1 MKYAQLTEKFRA
13 GTIEDADLVGVSA
26 EDWLQARQEAGDGI
40 LRYALTDEAFAAA
53 DGLKTGDMVR
63 WRSSGGSAEGRIERI
78 ERNGTINVPGADFK
92 VKGTEDDPAALIR
105 VYRDGEPSDTRV
117 GHKFS
122 TLTKIGK
129 ASYGRGKKE
138 DEDEMGRRTY
148 GYVMVSDDLI
158 PPLRDKVMANAW
170 DTKEFVYRGSNVLYD
185 HNIQESRPPI
195 GKVKAIQKGVE
206 LRKGGK
212 TFKALTGD
220 VEFAD
225 RGIYEFAGLVEDLV
239 DAKLLSNGSVGF
251 DVMKMRPPSEEEQET
266 MGMKPF
272 SAVIQKANLIEFS
285 ITPLGRDKNARLLSA
300 DGTDLLEQKLAEF
313 AEAGVHG
320 DSVLGEFRETLA
332 QDRGE
337 ATKLSVTV
345 PEMPEAPEVA
355 PEPEAAEPSWDA
367 TEISNA
373 DNPVTFADVRARE
386 QLVELRAEI
395 AELRQELA
403 DVTVQSQ
410 TDLFEALTELSASPS
425 TEQPVTGD
433 GSSDIYTLARDL
445 GFTPEN

>member
-1 MKYAQLTEKFRA
+1 MKYAQLVEKFRA
-13 GTIEDADLVGVSA
+13 GTVTDADLAGVSA
-26 EDWLQARQEAGDGI
+26 EDWMQVRQEAGDGI
-40 LRYALTDEAFAAA
+40 LRYALTDDAYAAP

-78 ERNGTINVPGADFK
+78 ERDGTINVPGADFK
-92 VKGTEDDPAALIR
+92 VKGTKDDPAALIQLF
-105 VYRDGEPSDTRV
+105 RDGEPTDTRV

-122 TLTKIGK
+122 SLTKISKGK
-129 ASYGRGKKE
+129 ASYARGDKE
-138 DEDEMGRRTY
+138 EEDKARRSY

-195 GKVKAIQKGVE
+195 GKVAKMQKGVE
-206 LRKGGK
+206 LKKGGK

-239 DAKLLSNGSVGF
+239 EAKLLSNGSVGF
-251 DVMKMRPPSEEEQET
+251 DVMKMRPPTDEEQET

-300 DGTDLLEQKLAEF
+300 DGTDLLEEKLAEF
-313 AEAGVHG
+313 AEAGVHT

-332 QDRGE
+332 QDRGA
-337 ATKLSVTV
+337 ATKLSVSV
-345 PEMPEAPEVA
+345 PEMLD
-355 PEPEAAEPSWDA
+355 PEPEAAPSWDA

-373 DNPVTFADVRARE
+373 QNPITFADVKARE
-386 QLVELRAEI
+386 QLDGLREDI

-403 DVTVQSQ
+403 DLKVQNQ
-410 TDLFEALTELSASPS
+410 TDLFEALTELSAEPI
-425 TEQPVTGD
+425 TEQPATGD
-433 GSSDIYTLARDL
+433 GSSDLYTLARDL
-445 GFTPEN
+445 GFTPDN

>member
-1 MKYAQLTEKFRA
+1 MKYAQLVEKFRA
-13 GTIEDADLVGVSA
+13 GTVTDADLAGVSA
-26 EDWLQARQEAGDGI
+26 EDWMQVRQEAGDGI
-40 LRYALTDEAFAAA
+40 LRYALTDEAYAAP

-92 VKGTEDDPAALIR
+92 VKGTEDDPAALIQ

-122 TLTKIGK
+122 TLTKISKGK
-129 ASYGRGKKE
+129 ASYGRGKKD
-138 DEDEMGRRTY
+138 DEDKMGRRSY

-158 PPLRDKVMANAW
+158 PPLKDKVMASAW

-195 GKVKAIQKGVE
+195 GKVTAMQKGVE

-225 RGIYEFAGLVEDLV
+225 RAIYDFAGLVEDLV
-239 DAKLLSNGSVGF
+239 EAKLLSNGSVGF
-251 DVMKMRPPSEEEQET
+251 DVMKMRPPTEDEQET

-313 AEAGVHG
+313 AEAGIHA

-332 QDRGE
+332 RDRGT

-345 PEMPEAPEVA
+345 PEMPE
-355 PEPEAAEPSWDA
+355 PEAEASVSWDS

-373 DNPVTFADVRARE
+373 QNPITFADVKARE
-386 QLVELRAEI
+386 QLDDLRTEI
-395 AELRQELA
+395 ASLRQEL
-403 DVTVQSQ
+403 DDIKVQSQ
-410 TDLFEALTELSASPS
+410 TDLYEALTELSAAPS
-425 TEQPVTGD
+425 TDEPATGD
-433 GSSDIYTLARDL
+433 GSSDLYTLARDL
-445 GFTPEN
+445 GFTPDN

>member
-1 MKYAQLTEKFRA
+1 MKYAQLVEKFRA
-13 GTIEDADLVGVSA
+13 GTVTDADLAGVSP
-26 EDWLQARQEAGDGI
+26 EDWMQVRQEAGDGI
-40 LRYALTDEAFAAA
+40 LRYALTDDAYAAP
-53 DGLKTGDMVR
+53 DGLKAGDMVR

-78 ERNGTINVPGADFK
+78 ERDGTINVPGADFK
-92 VKGTEDDPAALIR
+92 VKGTEDDPAALIQ

-122 TLTKIGK
+122 TLTKISKGK
-129 ASYGRGKKE
+129 ASYARGDKE
-138 DEDEMGRRTY
+138 EEGKGRRSY

-195 GKVKAIQKGVE
+195 GKVTAMQKGVE

-225 RGIYEFAGLVEDLV
+225 RGIYDFAGLVEDLV
-239 DAKLLSNGSVGF
+239 EAKLLSNGSVGF
-251 DVMKMRPPSEEEQET
+251 DVMKMRPPTEDEQET

-285 ITPLGRDKNARLLSA
+285 ITPLGRDKNARLLSS
-300 DGTDLLEQKLAEF
+300 DGADLLEQKLAEF
-313 AEAGVHG
+313 AEAGVHA

-345 PEMPEAPEVA
+345 PEMPDPK
-355 PEPEAAEPSWDA
+355 PEAAPSWDA

-373 DNPVTFADVRARE
+373 QNPITFADVKARE
-386 QLVELRAEI
+386 QLDGLREDI

-403 DVTVQSQ
+403 DIKVQAQ
-410 TDLFEALTELSASPS
+410 TDLFEALTELTAEPS
-425 TEQPVTGD
+425 TDEPATGD
-433 GSSDIYTLARDL
+433 GSSDLYTLARDL
-445 GFTPEN
+445 GFTPDN

>member
-1 MKYAQLTEKFRA
+1 MTFAQLTQKFRD
-13 GTIEDADLVGVSA
+13 GTVTDADLDGVSA
-26 EDWLQARQEAGDGI
+26 EEWLQVRQEAGDGI
-40 LRYALTDEAFAAA
+40 LRYALTDEGFAP
-53 DGLKTGDMVR
+53 
-63 WRSSGGSAEGRIERI
+63 AEARE
-78 ERNGTINVPGADFK
+78 
-92 VKGTEDDPAALIR
+92 
-105 VYRDGEPSDTRV
+105 
-117 GHKFS
+117 
-122 TLTKIGK
+122 
-129 ASYGRGKKE
+129 ASYARDKE
-138 DEDEMGRRTY
+138 EEGDEEQGRRTY

-170 DTKEFVYRGSNVLYD
+170 DTREFVYRGSNVLYD

-195 GKVKAIQKGVE
+195 GKVTAIQKGVE

-225 RGIYEFAGLVEDLV
+225 PGIYAFAGLVQDLV
-239 DAKLLSNGSVGF
+239 EAKLLSNGSVGF
-251 DVMKMRPPSEEEQET
+251 DVMKMRPPSEDEQET

-300 DGTDLLEQKLAEF
+300 DGADLLEEKLAEF
-313 AEAGVHG
+313 AQAGVHA

-332 QDRGE
+332 RDRGE

-345 PEMPEAPEVA
+345 PEMPD
-355 PEPEAAEPSWDA
+355 PEPEAAPSWDA

-373 DNPVTFADVRARE
+373 QNPITFADVKARE
-386 QLVELRAEI
+386 QLDGLRDDI
-395 AELRQELA
+395 AELRQEMA
-403 DVTVQSQ
+403 DLKVQSQ
-410 TDLFEALTELSASPS
+410 TDLFEALTELSAEPS

-445 GFTPEN
+445 GFTADN